1 MLKLTLKTGPGYKRD
16 KRETILENMDD
27 LNIWTGLRTKLLSN
41 NFLFNKL
48 ICNLFKQLS
57 TNAKEK

>member
-1 MLKLTLKTGPGYKRD
+1 MLKLTLKTGPGY